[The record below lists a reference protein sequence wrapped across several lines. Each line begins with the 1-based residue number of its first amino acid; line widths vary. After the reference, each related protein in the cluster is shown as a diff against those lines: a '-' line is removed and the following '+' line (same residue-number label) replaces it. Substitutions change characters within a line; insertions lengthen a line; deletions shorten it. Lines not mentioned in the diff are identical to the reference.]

1 MAAPPQGAA
10 PPIERRL
17 LLADLDWRDADL
29 LTELFRQPGV
39 SIRLVVGHGPQD
51 PGVRM
56 AEMIGLPRSLD
67 LADLTREIFDVALVG
82 ERSSRR
88 TQLESLLLALGTP
101 CLTPEEFLH
110 GSGTTEE
117 SRPGVDAPLGV
128 HAAALEQSLTGSSVE
143 SLVDDALPDLE
154 DTSPMEPRPIAP
166 AETPRSGVHSLEDFP
181 SPESRRVLEAALK
194 SLVEHTGAGSAEV
207 HAGDRR
213 ELRLLAQ
220 IGPDDR
226 LLQGLVDIATETGTP
241 QVVTRLSEPGRG
253 RAWAAWPFRTMQRR
267 GVVAGAAI
275 EPSHGLERWQQM
287 VDELRRTWDAE
298 DRERSIA
305 SFPLTPFRQPR
316 WLHPGEFR
324 DRVGIAVERHCRD
337 GLRFELHRL
346 EFPEAAAAVEG
357 LCGALPAHLRDTD
370 SLCQPFPRVA
380 LLLVAQE
387 PEGALRLRERL
398 LTLWSEAWA
407 ATSRTTPASP
417 FVDRSVPLA
426 GPEDAEAFTTAA
438 DVWLVEP

>member
-1 MAAPPQGAA
+1 MVAPPEGAA
-10 PPIERRL
+10 PPIERRV

-29 LTELFRQPGV
+29 LSDVFRQPGV

-101 CLTPEEFLH
+101 CVTPEEFLRGA
-110 GSGTTEE
+110 GSGADA
-117 SRPGVDAPLGV
+117 RPGVDAPLGV
-128 HAAALEQSLTGSSVE
+128 HAAALEQSLTGSVE
-143 SLVDDALPDLE
+143 SLVDDALPDL
-154 DTSPMEPRPIAP
+154 DVTTPMEPRPVTP
-166 AETPRSGVHSLEDFP
+166 AEPPRSGVHTLEDFP

-194 SLVEHTGAGSAEV
+194 SLVERTGAGSAEV

-213 ELRLLAQ
+213 HLRLLAQ
-220 IGPDDR
+220 VGPDDR
-226 LLQGLVDIATETGTP
+226 LLRGLVDIATETGTP
-241 QVVTRLSEPGRG
+241 QVVTRLSEPGKG

-275 EPSHGLERWQQM
+275 DPGPGLERWQEM

-324 DRVGIAVERHCRD
+324 DRVSIAVERHRRD

-346 EFPEAAAAVEG
+346 EFPDAPGAVEG
-357 LCGALPAHLRDTD
+357 LCGALPAQLRDTD
-370 SLCQPFPRVA
+370 SLCQPFTRVA

-387 PEGALRLRERL
+387 AESVLRLRERL
-398 LTLWSEAWA
+398 LSLWSDAWA
-407 ATSRTTPASP
+407 AASQPPPAAP

-426 GPEDAEAFTTAA
+426 GPEDVEAFSTAA